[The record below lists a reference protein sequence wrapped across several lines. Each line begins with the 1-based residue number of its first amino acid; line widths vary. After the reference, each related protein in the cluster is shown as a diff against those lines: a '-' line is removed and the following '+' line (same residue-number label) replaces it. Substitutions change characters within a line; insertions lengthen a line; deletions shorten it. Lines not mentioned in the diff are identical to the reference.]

1 LPQIVA
7 RIDKACYHRQVQQT
21 RTETH
26 KSIMPKLHVPSS
38 KGSKRGK
45 YAKLSDIQFIA
56 SVIQKHVTESRGPLN
71 QMRFLINGK
80 LYPYSEVARRIRRA
94 KKSGIFWSE
103 DSDQSLRQPSHIEII
118 TSPVPQRN
126 NLLVLPSTSN
136 VGDCWDEP
144 SSSQSSRL
152 SEIYARW
159 AEAMECSYRD
169 CFLDLVSAE
178 QTTTMHPALPYP
190 DEHFMPAKFFHNIIK
205 YFNGAHDNGHYVRNE
220 LGELVSHVSVKSSTN
235 VNNFYKCCITA
246 IDLIERGYP
255 AQGFALVSDALWLI
269 EELLEERDPKLIDTI
284 CDVSVTLLTKGWD
297 RVYDVLTERVC
308 SMVEI
313 QALRKKQELE
323 PWAQVFACL
332 RKIPTTQALE
342 MMRRGWQCGFDQL
355 EGILPGHAWEGLNM
369 SCSSNY
375 ELRMGENIR
384 RLHQDIMSAWFSLPQ
399 PSALSGM
406 QEQFACGV
414 ALYHD
419 KDYREAAGAMES
431 IISRC
436 VEARE
441 QGDMLWVSLEIEAL
455 EVFAKC
461 RRARSKLS
469 QNQTD
474 MSAAVALIETA
485 ISRSESVW
493 GVTSA
498 TTIALQHTLW
508 LWLLDQDRGS
518 EARSLRVTI
527 DAVLIKPEPGVEA
540 SGLPMPQHCA
550 G

>member
-1 LPQIVA
+1 MPQ
-7 RIDKACYHRQVQQT
+7 HRA
-21 RTETH
+21 
-26 KSIMPKLHVPSS
+26 SDS
-38 KGSKRGK
+38 KGSKRGQ

-56 SVIQKHVTESRGPLN
+56 SVIQKQRTQSGGPLS

-80 LYPYSEVARRIRRA
+80 LYPYSEVVRRIRRA
-94 KKSGIFWSE
+94 KKSGIFWS
-103 DSDQSLRQPSHIEII
+103 DKPNKTLKQPSHIEII
-118 TSPVPQRN
+118 TSPVPIRN
-126 NLLVLPSTSN
+126 HSVLMAYTSN
-136 VGDCWDEP
+136 AKDCRGEP
-144 SSSQSSRL
+144 SSIQSSRL

-159 AEAMECSYRD
+159 AEVMDCSYRD

-178 QTTTMHPALPYP
+178 QTATMHPALSYP
-190 DEHFMPAKFFHNIIK
+190 DEHLMPAKFFHNIIK
-205 YFNGAHDNGHYVRNE
+205 YFNGAYDNGHYVRNE

-246 IDLIERGYP
+246 IDLLERGYP

-284 CDVSVTLLTKGWD
+284 CDVSVILLTKGWD
-297 RVYDVLTERVC
+297 RMYDVLTDRIC
-308 SMVEI
+308 GMVEI
-313 QALRKKQELE
+313 RALRKNEELQ

-332 RKIPTTQALE
+332 RKLPTAQALE

-369 SCSSNY
+369 SCSSDY
-375 ELRMGENIR
+375 SLRMGENIR

-399 PSALSGM
+399 PSALGSM
-406 QEQFACGV
+406 QKQFACGN

-441 QGDMLWVSLEIEAL
+441 QGDMMWVSLEIEAL

-461 RRARSKLS
+461 RRARSRLS
-469 QNQTD
+469 QHQTD
-474 MSAAVALIETA
+474 MSAAVALLETA
-485 ISRSESVW
+485 IARSEIVW

-498 TTIALQHTLW
+498 TTIALQHVLW

-518 EARSLRVTI
+518 EAQSLRVTI
-527 DAVLIKPEPGVEA
+527 DAVLIKPEPGTEE
-540 SGLPMPQHCA
+540 SGLQTPESCA
-550 G
+550 D